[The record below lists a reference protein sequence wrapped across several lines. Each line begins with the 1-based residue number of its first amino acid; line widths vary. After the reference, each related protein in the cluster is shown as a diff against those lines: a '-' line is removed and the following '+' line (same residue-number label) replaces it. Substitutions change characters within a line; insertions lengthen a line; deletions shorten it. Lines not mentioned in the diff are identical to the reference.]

1 MNEKIKKV
9 KEDIETFLME
19 NMEHQNK
26 HIDYILVDQET
37 NETYVLAS
45 DGADEAIE
53 FNPLSKNYKEGFQY
67 VPEWDY
73 NFDYYI
79 YNYLEFYYLRKFN
92 DDVILAKPTEEK
104 EADIA
109 EWSSPVARRAHNPK
123 VTGSNPV
130 SATIMKKASAEKL
143 VLFSWNRCSI
153 FARQMCGP
161 GCKCKAYRIF
171 YVLQK

>member
-1 MNEKIKKV
+1 MHCVRKVTDNLYWVGANDHRLTLFENCFPIPRGVSYNAYLLLDEKSV
-9 KEDIETFLME
+9 LFDTVDWSGCRQLME

-26 HIDYILVDQET
+26 HIDYFLVDQET

-79 YNYLEFYYLRKFN
+79 YNYFILNYSLICPIYRKVN
-92 DDVILAKPTEEK
+92 
-104 EADIA
+104 
-109 EWSSPVARRAHNPK
+109 
-123 VTGSNPV
+123 
-130 SATIMKKASAEKL
+130 
-143 VLFSWNRCSI
+143 
-153 FARQMCGP
+153 
-161 GCKCKAYRIF
+161 
-171 YVLQK
+171 